1 MKNKL
6 NKNFWNKH
14 GHVVIIYVFLVAL
27 MLLVSVFSRDFFTI
41 ENFKNLL
48 RTSFPLLMVALGQ
61 TLIILTGGIDLS
73 LGGIVALANV
83 VCVMTMNTESPVG
96 FILPLIAAV
105 VLGLVCGALNGVL
118 VTRGNL
124 APIIV
129 TIATTAIFDGCALLL
144 MPKPG
149 GSVHKAFSKFL
160 TRGLKGAVP
169 LILFLVILI
178 LVRTL
183 TNQTPYGKALRAIGG
198 SENAA
203 YSTGVKV
210 KKVKFIAY
218 CLAGLLCAAAGIFL
232 SAQMN
237 SADATIGK
245 NYAMNAITATVVG
258 GTAMTG
264 AVGDPLGTI
273 AGVFIISIINN
284 MLNLFGVSSFY
295 QFVCQGLI
303 LILALSL
310 SAMHKKH

>member
-41 ENFKNLL
+41 GNFKNL
-48 RTSFPLLMVALGQ
+48 
-61 TLIILTGGIDLS
+61 LTGGIDLS

>member
-41 ENFKNLL
+41 GNFKNLL

-83 VCVMTMNTESPVG
+83 VCVMTMNKESPVG

>member
-41 ENFKNLL
+41 GNLL

>member
-27 MLLVSVFSRDFFTI
+27 MLLVSVFGRDFFTI
-41 ENFKNLL
+41 GNFKNLL